1 MKKIIVVE
9 AFSCKHLDHRREELV
24 LLGKKNPLVVVW
36 RHGDYLF
43 KIVD

>member
-1 MKKIIVVE
+1 LKKIIVVE
-9 AFSCKHLDHRREELV
+9 AFSCKHLDLRREELV